1 MGRRLEGGDQI
12 PDPSIDQTAKVV
24 AGGVGV
30 GEERKAET
38 GYEYNSTA
46 VHNKFDLNLGDLR
59 QSTKVKRSGWQRVS
73 PLTAHHSST
82 LTSGAGG
89 GGWGSGEETA
99 ERFRRRRRSRQRHH
113 LRLTCFKSATLMA

>member
-1 MGRRLEGGDQI
+1 MREEGGEEWEGGWKGVTGSQI
-12 PDPSIDQTAKVV
+12 PALARQRRWWRW
-24 AGGVGV
+24 

-38 GYEYNSTA
+38 RCEYNSTA
-46 VHNKFDLNLGDLR
+46 VHTKFDLNLGDLG

-89 GGWGSGEETA
+89 GVGGGAGRRPRNVSGEGDALGSGIV
-99 ERFRRRRRSRQRHH
+99 
-113 LRLTCFKSATLMA
+113 